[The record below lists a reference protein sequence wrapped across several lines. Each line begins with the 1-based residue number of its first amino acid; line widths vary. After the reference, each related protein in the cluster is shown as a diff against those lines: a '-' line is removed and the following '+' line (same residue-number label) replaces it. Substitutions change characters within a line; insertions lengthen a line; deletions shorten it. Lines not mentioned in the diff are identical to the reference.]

1 MVAQERLNL
10 YRTGPCQQL
19 PEALVSRDGG
29 EKMWVVTGQL
39 VGTTGVKFQA
49 SKRNCEMEGIER
61 PEGLK
66 GRQVVCDERDG

>member
-19 PEALVSRDGG
+19 PEALGTVAKR
-29 EKMWVVTGQL
+29 MWVVTGQL
-39 VGTTGVKFQA
+39 VVRGAKFQA
-49 SKRNCEMEGIER
+49 SKRDCEMEGIER

-66 GRQVVCDERDG
+66 GCQVVCVTV

>member
-29 EKMWVVTGQL
+29 EKD
-39 VGTTGVKFQA
+39 VGGHWSARSTGVKFQA

-61 PEGLK
+61 AEGLK
-66 GRQVVCDERDG
+66 GCQVVCVTV

>member
-19 PEALVSRDGG
+19 PEALVTVAKR
-29 EKMWVVTGQL
+29 MWVVTGQL
-39 VGTTGVKFQA
+39 VGSTGVKFQA

-66 GRQVVCDERDG
+66 GCQVVCDEKNG

>member
-19 PEALVSRDGG
+19 PEALVTVAKRCGWS
-29 EKMWVVTGQL
+29 L
-39 VGTTGVKFQA
+39 VSSLGSTGVKFQA

-66 GRQVVCDERDG
+66 GCQVYTS

>member
-19 PEALVSRDGG
+19 PEALVRRWRKDVGG
-29 EKMWVVTGQL
+29 HWSARS
-39 VGTTGVKFQA
+39 TGVKFQA
-49 SKRNCEMEGIER
+49 RKRNCEMEGIER

-66 GRQVVCDERDG
+66 GCQVVCDERDERDG

>member
-29 EKMWVVTGQL
+29 EKD
-39 VGTTGVKFQA
+39 VGGHWSA
-49 SKRNCEMEGIER
+49 RR
-61 PEGLK
+61 
-66 GRQVVCDERDG
+66 

>member
-39 VGTTGVKFQA
+39 VVLGVKFQA
-49 SKRNCEMEGIER
+49 SKRDCEKEGIER

-66 GRQVVCDERDG
+66 